1 MPEISL
7 CAGRKYGLRHLKRAV
22 QKRWMTYREEI
33 LPLNVLEAQDIP
45 HGAVGQHLKGVVDQG
60 VLPPPGDPRRRNSAA
75 REAGEVD
82 AVAFQVRSC
91 RLVPD
96 LGPMV
101 IQDGQRSGW
110 NCGVEMTIG
119 WLCT

>member
-1 MPEISL
+1 
-7 CAGRKYGLRHLKRAV
+7 
-22 QKRWMTYREEI
+22 MTYREEI

-82 AVAFQVRSC
+82 AVALQVRSC

-96 LGPMV
+96 LDPHC
-101 IQDGQRSGW
+101 IPPLTLDLTAHL
-110 NCGVEMTIG
+110 NAC
-119 WLCT
+119 